1 LLIGRTYQRLGQ
13 TEPSLAWRAAAVF
26 TTAADMAQSL
36 YDYRTLSYA
45 WGYLGRL
52 YEEAQRYAE
61 AIQLTR
67 QAAWAAQQ
75 THVPEALYLWH
86 WQSARLLH
94 ALGDV
99 YAAIVAY
106 DRAIATVQS
115 MRPELLHAYGSV
127 DTSFRTSL
135 GPLYF
140 EQVDLLLRRAADL
153 EAHPQAA
160 ILPQYEYYLQRARD
174 TVEQFKTAEL
184 HDYFRNT
191 CVDAA
196 RPGITALDRV
206 SPQALIVYPILLPD
220 RTELLISMPTGLKRL
235 PLPVTGVQLEQRV
248 RIFRNALE
256 DRDALRYLRHA
267 QGLYARL
274 IQPLEADFI
283 ALSIQTIVF
292 VPDGALRTLPF
303 AALHDG
309 QQFLIEKYAVA
320 ITPSLTLTEPRP
332 LPLDKSSSLPPA

>member
-1 LLIGRTYQRLGQ
+1 
-13 TEPSLAWRAAAVF
+13 
-26 TTAADMAQSL
+26 MAQSL
-36 YDYRTLSYA
+36 HDYRALPYA

-99 YAAIVAY
+99 HAAIVAY

-160 ILPQYEYYLQRARD
+160 ILRWPRYPDHRLCARWR
-174 TVEQFKTAEL
+174 VAHAAIRCPPRWPAVSHGKVCRGHYAKP
-184 HDYFRNT
+184 
-191 CVDAA
+191 DAY
-196 RPGITALDRV
+196 R
-206 SPQALIVYPILLPD
+206 SPA
-220 RTELLISMPTGLKRL
+220 SG
-235 PLPVTGVQLEQRV
+235 
-248 RIFRNALE
+248 
-256 DRDALRYLRHA
+256 
-267 QGLYARL
+267 
-274 IQPLEADFI
+274 
-283 ALSIQTIVF
+283 
-292 VPDGALRTLPF
+292 
-303 AALHDG
+303 
-309 QQFLIEKYAVA
+309 
-320 ITPSLTLTEPRP
+320 
-332 LPLDKSSSLPPA
+332 